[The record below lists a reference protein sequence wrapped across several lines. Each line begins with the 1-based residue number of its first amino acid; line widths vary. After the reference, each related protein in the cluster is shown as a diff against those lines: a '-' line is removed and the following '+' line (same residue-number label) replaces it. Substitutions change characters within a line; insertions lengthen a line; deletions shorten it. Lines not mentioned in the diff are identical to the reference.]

1 MFFRKYKE
9 EIEKLKRIITAKDIK
24 IMVKDTE
31 IHDLEERIMKKNFE
45 ISKLK
50 EVIYDRNDEILK
62 LKSKSPNAES
72 YKGGFTYK
80 PKHVDFVTVNGV
92 TKIWDCKSV
101 MEGVGFRFT
110 FQEIKETKETKETKE
125 VTGRRAIELM
135 YEGKELISKSSS
147 LKYRYNRV
155 TGFEFKPINYGN
167 WTISNL
173 SYMQL
178 ENTNYTIV
186 EDKEQK
192 IITGEDV
199 EFYLRQGKV
208 LKSKTSGALYKYSII
223 DKRIKFYSEIFKEW
237 SNSFN
242 DFTSLG
248 LDEYTI
254 VGCDKC

>member
-24 IMVKDTE
+24 ITVKDNE

-50 EVIYDRNDEILK
+50 EVIYDRNDEILN

-101 MEGVGFRFT
+101 MEGVGFGFT

-135 YEGKELISKSSS
+135 YEGKELISKQSN
-147 LKYRYNRV
+147 LKYRYNRIK
-155 TGFEFKPINYGN
+155 GFEFKSIVFKEWVESHLPI
-167 WTISNL
+167 
-173 SYMQL
+173 SYL
-178 ENTNYTIV
+178 EDIKYTIV
-186 EDKEQK
+186 DDKEPK
-192 IITGEDV
+192 TITGKDV

-208 LKSKTSGALYKYSII
+208 LKSKTSDELYKYSII
-223 DKRIKFYSEIFKEW
+223 DKRIKFYSEIYKEW
-237 SNSFN
+237 SDSFYN
-242 DFTSLG
+242 FTNICLN
-248 LDEYTI
+248 EYTL
-254 VGCDKC
+254 VG